1 MPDTPFETPRKHGW
15 TSPFSGRHRWMGL
28 TGLGLMG
35 ASLSL
40 PAFGEE
46 AWPTEQD
53 YFMDLPVALTATR
66 LQQPLIEAPASVTV
80 IDRDWISGSQ
90 ARDIHELLRMVP
102 GFVIGAANGGRPIVT
117 YHGFSEQFVRQLQ
130 VLVDGR
136 SIYTSINGG
145 TQWGNLD
152 LTPDDIERI
161 EVIRGPNAAAYGSNS
176 FFAIINILTR
186 HSAETQ
192 GNRVTTRLGSN
203 GVRDLRW
210 RHGGSTEHSHYR
222 VAMQRKE
229 DDGFR
234 DKNDHRRIDTFS
246 ARSDWDALPGIGI
259 TTQVGL
265 GQSRKGIDG
274 VRGAIGAQ
282 PNREFT
288 RDVGHLQLQLQDN
301 RDPDTTHRVQYYF
314 QFHDLEDDFETVN
327 ADGQRNTATLESR
340 AQRHDLELESSHRL
354 SPDARIV
361 YGGSARLDRSA
372 SSYYFDDGGWI
383 ENNFYRVFGHW
394 EWSPTAQ
401 WLVNLG
407 GMYEYN
413 DITGDNLMPRAAFVY
428 LPHPEHS
435 LRLVASRAT
444 RTPSLAEEEL
454 RIVDRSRPGDERV
467 LAESQGGLA
476 PEIIHSLE
484 LGYHGRFADGR
495 LTADVKLFRNQLRD
509 LIQVPYDSFHL
520 FETQGKFR
528 NIGGLTLQGVETQW
542 DYRPTPHLRLLAGFA
557 LLNTSGVD
565 TDARPQADSIPGHT
579 ANLGVMFTPDA
590 PWTLSAEYYHYG
602 SIDWL
607 DDPVQNSP
615 SLDAGDGFLDLNIAR
630 DLGPHA
636 SVALSVKDVLA
647 SGFDSRVDGPSS
659 TGNRRST
666 ETYLSLSLEF

>member
-1 MPDTPFETPRKHGW
+1 MPPKHGW
-15 TSPFSGRHRWMGL
+15 TRPFSRRCRWMGL

-35 ASLSL
+35 ASLAL

-80 IDRDWISGSQ
+80 IDRHWISHSQ

-102 GFVIGAANGGRPIVT
+102 GVVVGSANGGRPIVT

-145 TQWGNLD
+145 TQWGILD

-192 GNRVTTRLGSN
+192 GNRVSTRLGSN

-210 RHGGSTEHSHYR
+210 RYGGDTEQGHYR
-222 VAMQRKE
+222 VAIQRKE
-229 DDGFR
+229 DDGFP
-234 DKNDHRRIDTFS
+234 DKHDQRRIDTFS
-246 ARSDWDALPGIGI
+246 ARSDWNPLPGIGI
-259 TTQVGL
+259 TTQLGL

-274 VRGAIGAQ
+274 VQGALGAL

-288 RDVGHLQLQLQDN
+288 RDFGHLHLQLQDS
-301 RDPDTTHRVQYYF
+301 RDADTTHRLQYYF
-314 QFHDLEDDFETVN
+314 QFHDLEDDFEALN
-327 ADGQRNTATLESR
+327 AEGDRYTTTLESR
-340 AQRHDLELESSHRL
+340 AQRHDLELESSRRL
-354 SPDARIV
+354 SPDSRVV

-372 SSYYFDDGGWI
+372 SSYYFDDRGWI
-383 ENNFYRVFGHW
+383 ENEFYRVFGHW
-394 EWSPTAQ
+394 EWSPTPQ

-413 DITGDNLMPRAAFVY
+413 DITKDNLMPRAAVVY
-428 LPHPEHS
+428 MPHPEHS

-444 RTPSLAEEEL
+444 RTPSLAEEEIN
-454 RIVDRSRPGDERV
+454 IVDRSRPDQERT
-467 LAESQGGLA
+467 LTRSQGGLE
-476 PEIIHSLE
+476 PEVIHSLE
-484 LGYHGRFADGR
+484 LGYHGQFADGR
-495 LTADVKLFRNQLRD
+495 LTTDVKLFRNQLQD
-509 LIQVPYDSFHL
+509 LIQVPYAAFNQA
-520 FETQGKFR
+520 EEGGEFR
-528 NIGGLTLQGVETQW
+528 NIGGLTLQGLETQW
-542 DYRPTPHLRLLAGFA
+542 DYRPTPRLRLLGGFA
-557 LLNTSGVD
+557 LLSTSQVD
-565 TDARPQADSIPGHT
+565 EDAQPQADSIPGHT
-579 ANLGVMFTPDA
+579 ANLGLMFTPDN
-590 PWTLSAEYYHYG
+590 PWTLTAEYYHYG

-607 DDPVQNSP
+607 DDPVMDSP
-615 SLDAGDGFLDLNIAR
+615 PLDAGDGFLDLHVSR
-630 DLGPHA
+630 TLGPHA
-636 SVALSVKDVLA
+636 SAALSVRDVLA
-647 SGFDSRVDGPSS
+647 SGFDSRVDGPNRR
-659 TGNRRST
+659 GNRRST
-666 ETYLSLSLEF
+666 EAYLSLSLEF